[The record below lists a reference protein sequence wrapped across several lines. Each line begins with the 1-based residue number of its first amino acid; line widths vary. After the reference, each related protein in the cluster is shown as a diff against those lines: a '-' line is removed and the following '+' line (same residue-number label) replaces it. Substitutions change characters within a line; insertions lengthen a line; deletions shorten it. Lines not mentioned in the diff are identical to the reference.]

1 MPKTVFLLET
11 LKWTSQCR
19 LKEVDLSAST
29 PPERAQKLPFWKQ
42 AFRLFMAKTSPV
54 FASISVCDHAKGID
68 VVAWVPRLTT
78 VNMHGRGW
86 KPSIRW

>member
-1 MPKTVFLLET
+1 
-11 LKWTSQCR
+11 
-19 LKEVDLSAST
+19 
-29 PPERAQKLPFWKQ
+29 
-42 AFRLFMAKTSPV
+42 MAKTSPV

>member
-1 MPKTVFLLET
+1 
-11 LKWTSQCR
+11 
-19 LKEVDLSAST
+19 
-29 PPERAQKLPFWKQ
+29 
-42 AFRLFMAKTSPV
+42 MAKTSAV
-54 FASISVCDHAKGID
+54 FANTSVCDHAKGID

>member
-1 MPKTVFLLET
+1 MTQKWIYPCGFKILSLL
-11 LKWTSQCR
+11 
-19 LKEVDLSAST
+19 AST
-29 PPERAQKLPFWKQ
+29 PPGRAQKRPFWKQ
-42 AFRLFMAKTSPV
+42 AFPLFMAKTSAV
-54 FASISVCDHAKGID
+54 FVSISVCDHAKGID